1 MIDFQKRVAYIRL
14 DKFDLGNFNVD
25 YGAKIVASVGTRSSL
40 LRNAKDFDFLDKN
53 PQKVW
58 ELRYHNPNT
67 TSFIFTLAKKRI
79 FGGDIP
85 IGEVELKLSNFET
98 NKIAKQIYP
107 EVRGENDIE
116 SIIGIAKING
126 QNIFLVKIVNF
137 PKLMRI
143 PSSILRHI
151 CPIKIIKFYES
162 KIRQDSAKHN
172 F

>member
-98 NKIAKQIYP
+98 NTVVKCDCKLRNPSNRRLNSTVTLSIHVCEDGSAPFNAPDANIVSSSYL
-107 EVRGENDIE
+107 VRK
-116 SIIGIAKING
+116 S
-126 QNIFLVKIVNF
+126 F
-137 PKLMRI
+137 M
-143 PSSILRHI
+143 
-151 CPIKIIKFYES
+151 
-162 KIRQDSAKHN
+162 
-172 F
+172 